1 MNISNDTAI
10 LLSYIIGFLA
20 TPVFFVVAGVI
31 RITQTLIGLTM
42 DSSMLITYVVDKT
55 KERRNIYN

>member
-1 MNISNDTAI
+1 
-10 LLSYIIGFLA
+10 LSYIIGFLA

>member
-1 MNISNDTAI
+1 MNIDDDTAI
-10 LLSYIIGFLA
+10 VLAYIIGFLA

-42 DSSMLITYVVDKT
+42 DSSMLITYVVNKT